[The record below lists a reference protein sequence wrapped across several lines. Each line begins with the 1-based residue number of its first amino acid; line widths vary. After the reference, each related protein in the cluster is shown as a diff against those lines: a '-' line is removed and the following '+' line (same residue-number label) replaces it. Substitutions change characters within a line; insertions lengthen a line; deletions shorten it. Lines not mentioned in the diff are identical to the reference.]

1 MASST
6 QNIHEPELVAG
17 LDIGTTKICAIVGM
31 KNENGKIDI
40 LGMGKAE
47 STGVSRGIVMN
58 IEKTVHAIKFAL
70 AEAERESGVDIKQL
84 NVGIAGQHIQSL
96 RQKGMITL
104 NKTADD
110 EIDQKDLDNLTESMY
125 KLAMAPGYEIIH
137 VLPQEYKVDNE
148 IGIRD
153 PVGMAG
159 SRLEADFHII
169 TGEIASANNIYK
181 CVRKSNCE
189 VQDLILEPLA
199 SAEAVLTEEEKEA
212 GVVLVDIGGGTTDI
226 AIFHEGIIRHTKVIP
241 MGGNS
246 LTNDIQ
252 DGCQIMK
259 NQAELLKVKFGNA
272 LAKEAKENEVVSIP
286 GIRGREAK
294 EISMKNLAMIIEAR
308 MEELIGFVK
317 YDIKDSGYY
326 NKVITGVVLTGGGA
340 MLKNVRPL
348 CEKILGLSVR
358 IGTPNEHLAK
368 GSTEIKSPMFATT
381 VGLVIKGFQELEMK
395 KRRLGVTNT
404 PVNPQVSN
412 IEVKDVKEENKKKYS
427 FIDKIKG
434 FFSDNLDGDNFN

>member
-1 MASST
+1 M
-6 QNIHEPELVAG
+6 HEPELVAG

-31 KNENGKIDI
+31 KNEHGKIEI

-47 STGVSRGIVMN
+47 SMGVNRGIVMN
-58 IEKTVHAIKFAL
+58 IERTVQAIKHAI
-70 AEAERESGVDIKQL
+70 AEAESESGVDIKQL

-148 IGIRD
+148 EGIRD

-241 MGGNS
+241 VGGNS

-252 DGCQIMK
+252 EGCQIMK

-272 LAKEAKENEVVSIP
+272 LSMEAKENEVVSIP

-294 EISMKNLAMIIEAR
+294 EISMKNLAKIIEAR

-326 NKVITGVVLTGGGA
+326 HKVITGVVLTGGGA

-358 IGTPNEHLAK
+358 IGTPNEHIAK
-368 GSTEIKSPMFATT
+368 GSNDIKSPMYATT

-395 KRRLGVTNT
+395 KRRLGVTENT
-404 PVNPQVSN
+404 PVNPQASSN
-412 IEVKDVKEENKKKYS
+412 EVKDLKEENKKKYS